1 MKLDTYLEELFGR
14 KVAGANIII
23 VARKTYKKCLGRAQ
37 SSMPYNEAS
46 VYCHSRRLSFLRLN
60 LNVCYKSYNEG
71 KCKEIVGR
79 EIERIEDILRVHK
92 NRLATI
98 RNEN

>member
-14 KVAGANIII
+14 KVPGGKIVI

-37 SSMPYNEAS
+37 ASMPYNEAS
-46 VYCHSRRLSFLRLN
+46 VYCHSRRLSFLRVN
-60 LNVCYKSYNEG
+60 LTVCYKSYKPD

-79 EIERIEDILRVHK
+79 EIERIEDVLRMHK
-92 NRLATI
+92 DRLVTI